1 MIFPRPNVNI
11 ILLNFSW
18 KTDEKSRFAVQDGL
32 LTLRHSDLQLQF
44 SIIRQRCLPGKYI
57 LSDGTWFRT
66 KEAQYLN
73 FFIHGANSI
82 SCLMDIFISRRPMKL
97 LHFYFSM
104 VYGLAYAIFSIAY
117 WQLGGLGM
125 CVRVDSGSLSSYRPI
140 KMRVFHQIESC
151 LLALPLL
158 HYSSTSQPKLL

>member
-1 MIFPRPNVNI
+1 MIFPRPNVSI

-32 LTLRHSDLQLQF
+32 LTLRTHSTLQLQF
-44 SIIRQRCLPGKYI
+44 SIFRQRCLPEKYI
-57 LSDGTWFRT
+57 LSDGTCFRT
-66 KEAQYLN
+66 KEAEYLN

-140 KMRVFHQIESC
+140 KMRVFHQIEELPSC
-151 LLALPLL
+151 SLLP
-158 HYSSTSQPKLL
+158 S

>member
-1 MIFPRPNVNI
+1 MQ
-11 ILLNFSW
+11 LL
-18 KTDEKSRFAVQDGL
+18 
-32 LTLRHSDLQLQF
+32 F

-125 CVRVDSGSLSSYRPI
+125 CVRVDSGSLSSYLPI

-151 LLALPLL
+151 LLALSFLDNSREDGGKKG
-158 HYSSTSQPKLL
+158 SSHFDATLTLIGHHSKTRPRPST